1 MKYAPSLPARNFT
14 CLTRLDH
21 ERVRGL
27 LAAELSNILGRRIHN
42 TNVRNVMVLG
52 NHSKSLV
59 PYLERVEVQTE
70 EGGRQQLRDLV
81 PPSTDFS
88 NLIATVQNRGAQII
102 ELRKLSSALSAAQA
116 VARHLRYWLA
126 DASVHTPIDDF
137 MSMGVLS
144 NGNSYGI
151 PDGFMFSM
159 PCVRSP
165 DAPCGYAVAEGLDIP
180 LDVVSA
186 SITELEEERAEA
198 EDIVG
203 DLSIHTSR
211 L

>member
-27 LAAELSNILGRRIHN
+27 LTAELSKILGRRLSN
-42 TNVRNVMVLG
+42 TTVRNVMVLG
-52 NHSKSLV
+52 NHSKTLV
-59 PYLERVEVQTE
+59 PYLEKVEVELEDGSRHRLQ
-70 EGGRQQLRDLV
+70 DVV

-88 NLIATVQNRGAQII
+88 EVIATVKNRGAQVIA
-102 ELRKLSSALSAAQA
+102 LRKLSSALSAAQA

-126 DASVHTPIDDF
+126 DPSVHTPIDDF

-144 NGNSYGI
+144 NGNNYGI
-151 PDGFMFSM
+151 PEGLMFSM
-159 PCVRSP
+159 PCVRSS
-165 DAPCGYAVAEGLDIP
+165 DAPCGYTLAEGLTIP
-180 LDVVSA
+180 AEIVA
-186 SITELEEERAEA
+186 ETIAELQEERAEA
-198 EDIVG
+198 EAIVG
-203 DLSIHTSR
+203 DLSIHNSR